1 MTKPTGRKSA
11 ANPPLFSAKI
21 RGQRLPPARFSISI
35 SFSPPVTSLLGNHR
49 RSRGGLA
56 LEEHCM
62 NVETYFRSYSD
73 WAAFLKQRE
82 WLFCGFFF
90 FFGGVL
96 LVFCIYEWE
105 RYRESKCAALRRS
118 IIIYQTPAATLPIL
132 LLLLLDSVQERKRD
146 SGRVRESRL
155 QASGEET
162 SRGGSA
168 QGKRKEKK
176 IHLSLLLPLF
186 AHLTGSGEQKRS
198 PAGVFPHS
206 VFPPFLRLYQTVGGA
221 RGEPPPRARPVTSL
235 LSRRRVSARAGM
247 LNNLTDTEEG
257 DGGAQSQG
265 EWWDASGS
273 CTHTDDTRVRWHN
286 DAGILYVCPLSSKP
300 RKVNIRNAGSHS
312 TQLQRPS
319 EDTCVCVR
327 AHACVC
333 VLRHCTL
340 GSLLPSTAAALTARL
355 LWQE

>member
-1 MTKPTGRKSA
+1 MWKRIFA
-11 ANPPLFSAKI
+11 ATATEQPSW
-21 RGQRLPPARFSISI
+21 
-35 SFSPPVTSLLGNHR
+35 
-49 RSRGGLA
+49 SRESG
-56 LEEHCM
+56 CF
-62 NVETYFRSYSD
+62 V
-73 WAAFLKQRE
+73 
-82 WLFCGFFF
+82 FFF
-90 FFGGVL
+90 FFLGGCCLFFASMSGRDTERASVQLWGVPSSSTKL
-96 LVFCIYEWE
+96 LQLPSPSSSSSSWTVCKRERETVGEWE
-105 RYRESKCAALRRS
+105 SHAYKPVERRR
-118 IIIYQTPAATLPIL
+118 QEEDPRRGR
-132 LLLLLDSVQERKRD
+132 ERK
-146 SGRVRESRL
+146 
-155 QASGEET
+155 
-162 SRGGSA
+162 
-168 QGKRKEKK
+168 KK
-176 IHLSLLLPLF
+176 ILLSLLLPLF